1 MLKSRAGVGAGAAKN
16 LAGSQALENIAFS
29 KLNVTDFF
37 MHFLSILEHF
47 QTIQNFFFF
56 LNPLALLGVPRP

>member
-1 MLKSRAGVGAGAAKN
+1 MLKSRAGVGVGVGAGAAKN

-37 MHFLSILEHF
+37 YAFSIHFRTF
-47 QTIQNFFFF
+47 PDYTKNCKFFF
-56 LNPLALLGVPRP
+56 